1 MTTKWQRLNK
11 AIKKMSKKFYVWPS
25 RAARRDK
32 LWTME
37 ACLAACGLHAWNT
50 FKAKEKPRHFL
61 CLNVCFAI
69 IHRSSLILFIW
80 GRVCSD
86 SLKLEI
92 YGKKWVNKNVF
103 SPPLR
108 FSRIQ
113 KLNEILLLRRWNE
126 TEIKINY
133 NGKEE
138 EEKTRRIKELITI
151 IFAIQ
156 FLGRQQKA
164 QMK

>member
-1 MTTKWQRLNK
+1 M
-11 AIKKMSKKFYVWPS
+11 
-25 RAARRDK
+25 
-32 LWTME
+32 
-37 ACLAACGLHAWNT
+37 
-50 FKAKEKPRHFL
+50 
-61 CLNVCFAI
+61 
-69 IHRSSLILFIW
+69 
-80 GRVCSD
+80 CSD

-103 SPPLR
+103 SLPLR

-113 KLNEILLLRRWNE
+113 KLNEIPLLRRWNE

-133 NGKEE
+133 SGKEE

-156 FLGRQQKA
+156 FFAPQQQA